1 MTGFW
6 AFARKEAAE
15 ILRTWR
21 IWVLPGMLIFFAL
34 TGPLM
39 ARFTPEIITAV
50 GGDQVA
56 ALAKAIPTPTYLDS
70 YAQWAKNL
78 TQIAL
83 FAVIIIYGGLISGE
97 RKSGTAILVLTK
109 PVSRAAFVVAKA
121 SVHAVFVSAIVVA
134 GTLVTWAGTALVFG
148 KAPGG
153 PLWSSAMAWLAFG
166 LLFLAIMT
174 LLSTL
179 FGSQAGAAGI
189 GLGLFAVISV
199 AGILEPLA
207 KYSPVGLAGAPMTL
221 AMGKEAPILWP
232 VITSAALACL
242 LVAAAAWAFKAKE
255 L

>member
-6 AFARKEAAE
+6 VFARKEALE
-15 ILRTWR
+15 IVRTWR
-21 IWVLPGMLIFFAL
+21 IWVLPGMLLFFAL
-34 TGPLM
+34 TGPVM
-39 ARFTPEIITAV
+39 AKFTPEIVRAV
-50 GGDQVA
+50 GGDQLA
-56 ALAKAIPTPTYLDS
+56 AVAKAIPTPTYLDS

-83 FAVIIIYGGLISGE
+83 FAIIIIYGGLVSSE

-121 SVHAVFVSAIVVA
+121 AVHALFVFAIVVL

-166 LLFLAIMT
+166 LFFLAIMT

-179 FGSQAGAAGI
+179 LGSQAGAAGV
-189 GLGLFAVISV
+189 GLGLFAVVSV

-207 KYSPVGLAGAPMTL
+207 KYSPVGLAEAPMTL
-221 AMGKEAPILWP
+221 AAGRESPTLWP
-232 VITSAALACL
+232 VVTSLALACL
-242 LVAAAAWAFKAKE
+242 LVAAAAWAFRTKE